1 MNNSRRSFIKN
12 VTGLTAGITAF
23 SMVPGMLSSCT
34 FAGQKFFSIS
44 LAQWSLHRYF
54 KRWTQGGYT
63 DGEADPLDFPV
74 ITRNE
79 FGIEG
84 LEYVN
89 TFYYEKINET
99 GYLNELK
106 NRCDS
111 EGMKSVLIM
120 VDAEGNLG
128 EPDAEMRSEA
138 VSNHFR
144 WVEAAKFLGC
154 QSIRVNARST
164 GSWDEQMKLA
174 ADGIRSLCEFAD
186 DFDIHVIVENHGG
199 LSSNG
204 EWLSGVMKMI
214 DHPRAGT
221 LPDFGNFRI
230 ADGEEYDRYKGV
242 AELMPYA
249 KGVSAKSHEFD
260 AEGNEVRTDYYK
272 MLQIVKDAG
281 FKGFVGIEYEG
292 SDLSEFEGIKATKAL
307 LEKVRDELS

>member
-1 MNNSRRSFIKN
+1 MNNNRRTFIKN

-23 SMVPGMLSSCT
+23 GMVPGMLPSCAC
-34 FAGQKFFSIS
+34 AGPKFFSIS

-63 DGEADPLDFPV
+63 DGEADPLDFPA

-111 EGMKSVLIM
+111 EGMNSVLIM

-128 EPDAEMRSEA
+128 DPETENRNKA

-154 QSIRVNARST
+154 HSIRVNARSD

-186 DFDIHVIVENHGG
+186 DFNIHVIVENHGG

-221 LPDFGNFRI
+221 LPDFGNFII
-230 ADGEEYDRYKGV
+230 ADGKEYDRYKGV

-260 AEGNEVRTDYYK
+260 GEGNEVRTDYYK

-281 FKGFVGIEYEG
+281 FKGYVGIEYEG
-292 SDLSEFEGIKATKAL
+292 SELSEFEGIKATKAL
-307 LEKVRDELS
+307 LEKVRAELS